1 MILNTSEYCT
11 STTVQLEEKIQ
22 EVIDQNFKS
31 QISLSAET
39 ESFLNVSGVALQGL
53 VRYVEMQLEPA
64 LTMMIRKS
72 WNTIDSV
79 GDQSDFINQIGTNL
93 STNIQH
99 IRKYL
104 TSARFF
110 KSYSEVFYLQFLAIK
125 GSLFSSLVFGFL
137 SNIFRHQN
145 HY

>member
-64 LTMMIRKS
+64 MTMMIRKS

-79 GDQSDFINQIGTNL
+79 GDQSDFINQIGTNM

-110 KSYSEVFYLQFLAIK
+110 KSFCDKFAE
-125 GSLFSSLVFGFL
+125 
-137 SNIFRHQN
+137 
-145 HY
+145 